1 MKRSARTLL
10 PVLLLA
16 VAGVTLLGHFR
27 SEAAQPVTVTPGADD
42 DLRAAY
48 ATAADVAE
56 GKRVADA
63 SCARCHGKDGINTA
77 KGVPHL
83 AGQRPAYLH
92 FELRA
97 YQTGAR
103 DQATMDNVV
112 KFLSDDALLKVA
124 AYYASLEPAQPSAGS
139 AAKAAPAK
147 PDPAQVGKAAAAG
160 CAGCHG
166 EGGIS
171 KTAGTPSLVGLDP
184 KYLVAAISA
193 YKNGQRKHELM
204 KSLLAAVGDADAK
217 NIALYYALQKPA
229 RAQTP
234 APGDQAAGKAAAAA
248 CAACHGE
255 RGVSAN
261 PATPSLAGQDAQY
274 FASALHSY
282 KDGSRNEPTMKAQ
295 VASLDERVI
304 KNLAAYYAALPPEP
318 LNIAK
323 PLTTAELAQRCDRCH
338 GVNGNSTDPRAPAL
352 AAQRIDYLEKVLRA
366 YQTGARK
373 SPAMAAMSGILTD
386 ADVENLAAHYARQ
399 KARAFVYVA
408 LPPRSD
414 KK

>member
-10 PVLLLA
+10 PVLVVVGA
-16 VAGVTLLGHFR
+16 TLLGHFQ
-27 SEAAQPVTVTPGADD
+27 SEAATPVTVTPGADD

-63 SCARCHGKDGINTA
+63 SCASCHGKEGIHTA

-83 AGQRPAYLH
+83 AGQRPAYLY

-103 DQATMDNVV
+103 GKTSMDNVV
-112 KFLSDDALLKVA
+112 KFLSDDALVKVA
-124 AYYASLEPAQPSAGS
+124 AYYASLEPAQPI
-139 AAKAAPAK
+139 AAKTAPVK
-147 PDPAQVGKAAAAG
+147 PKSDPAQAGKAAAAG

-171 KTAGTPSLVGLDP
+171 KMAGMPSLVGLDP
-184 KYLVAAISA
+184 KYLVAAMSA
-193 YKNGQRKHELM
+193 YKSGQRKHDLM
-204 KSLLAAVGDADAK
+204 KSLLAAVSDADAK

-234 APGDQAAGKAAAAA
+234 APGDPAAGKAAAAA
-248 CAACHGE
+248 CAGCHGE

-274 FASALHSY
+274 FTAALRTY
-282 KDGSRNEPTMKAQ
+282 KDGSRNEPTMKAP

-304 KNLAAYYAALPPEP
+304 KDLAAYYAAQPPEP
-318 LNIAK
+318 LNIPK

-338 GVNGNSTDPRAPAL
+338 GVNGNSTDPRAPAI
-352 AAQRIDYLEKVLRA
+352 AAQRADYLEKVLRA

-386 ADVENLAAHYARQ
+386 ADVEGLAAHYARQ

-408 LPPRSD
+408 LPPR
-414 KK
+414 K

>member
-16 VAGVTLLGHFR
+16 VAGASFLGHLR
-27 SEAAQPVTVTPGADD
+27 SEAASPVTVTPGADD
-42 DLRAAY
+42 ALRAAY

-56 GKRVADA
+56 GKRVADT
-63 SCARCHGKDGINTA
+63 SCASCHGKTGINTA

-92 FELRA
+92 LELRA

-103 DQATMDNVV
+103 GENTMASAV
-112 KFLSDDALLKVA
+112 KFLSDDALVKVA
-124 AYYASLEPAQPSAGS
+124 AYYASLEPPQPS
-139 AAKAAPAK
+139 AAKAIPAKPK
-147 PDPAQVGKAAAAG
+147 PDPAQTGKAAAAG

-171 KTAGTPSLVGLDP
+171 KIAGMPSLVGLDP
-184 KYLVAAISA
+184 KYLVAAMNA
-193 YKNGQRKHELM
+193 YKNGQRKHDLM
-204 KSLLAAVGDADAK
+204 KSLLAAVSEADVK

-234 APGDQAAGKAAAAA
+234 APGDPAAGKAAAAA
-248 CAACHGE
+248 CNACHGE
-255 RGVSAN
+255 RGISAN

-274 FASALHSY
+274 FAAALRTY
-282 KDGSRNEPTMKAQ
+282 KDGSRNEPTMKAP

-304 KNLAAYYAALPPEP
+304 KDLAAYYAAQPPEP
-318 LNIAK
+318 LNIPK

-352 AAQRIDYLEKVLRA
+352 AAQRADYLEKVLRA

-373 SPAMAAMSGILTD
+373 SQAMAAMSGILTD
-386 ADVENLAAHYARQ
+386 SDIENLAAHYARQ
-399 KARAFVYVA
+399 KARAFVYVV
-408 LPPRSD
+408 LPP